1 MTLES
6 ISLMSNYNELNR
18 KVKKGEKKRQKQRSD
33 RRIELFGERKDEEM
47 KLHFQL
53 FFLSFVYINGLMGW
67 FFWFGK
73 IAGTVKGCTAVL
85 LGVIIMAIES
95 HPHEKV

>member
-53 FFLSFVYINGLMGW
+53 FSFICLHKWFDGLVFLVWKNCRNCKGLHCSA
-67 FFWFGK
+67 FGTDNH
-73 IAGTVKGCTAVL
+73 GD
-85 LGVIIMAIES
+85 
-95 HPHEKV
+95 